1 MFESAASKYQC
12 DSEEFSSAVRENKTA
27 FNPIFDNKLLPGRFE
42 PQQCRIIWFQA
53 PVLGWCTGVF
63 GGICFDSE
71 MTNHV
76 RYELRQ
82 HKAEKSAKTKW
93 NCFAGGEKMSSL
105 ISGIGQCWKEKW
117 RNKNGHGFW
126 IWSFRITMLHDCVVR
141 YVSLL
146 DAMSVIHLMGTEI
159 DWKRILR
166 GLSQDNHKQKTNKQT
181 NKQTTTSHFKK
192 TKINWG
198 CPMSF
203 DVTNHLKRKHHE
215 YVRLNFAYI

>member
-166 GLSQDNHKQKTNKQT
+166 GLTRAPLGYSAERAPLGGGQILPPLPNSRTDDRRKTGKTANKSSQQDE
-181 NKQTTTSHFKK
+181 S
-192 TKINWG
+192 
-198 CPMSF
+198 
-203 DVTNHLKRKHHE
+203 
-215 YVRLNFAYI
+215 